1 MAYSKKELAA
11 FLDGRNDPQAFI
23 PVLERR
29 LKNDSFKHKHED
41 YAEKLAQLGRV
52 EKALAVLEGDE

>member
-11 FLDGRNDPQAFI
+11 FLDGRNDPADFI
-23 PVLERR
+23 PVLQRR
-29 LKNDSFKHKHED
+29 LQDQKFAEKHED

-52 EKALAVLEGDE
+52 DKALAVLAGDE

>member
-1 MAYSKKELAA
+1 MSYSKKELAA
-11 FLDGRNDPQAFI
+11 FLDGRDDPKQFV

-29 LKNDSFKHKHED
+29 LKNERFKSKHED

-52 EKALAVLEGDE
+52 DRALAVLAGEE